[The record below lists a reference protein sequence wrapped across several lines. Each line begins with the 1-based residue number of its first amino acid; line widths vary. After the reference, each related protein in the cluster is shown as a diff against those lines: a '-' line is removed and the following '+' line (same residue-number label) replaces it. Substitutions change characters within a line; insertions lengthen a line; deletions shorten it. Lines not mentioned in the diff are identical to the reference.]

1 MLSSLVGHLLAGMT
15 PERSRMSRL
24 GRGDHYTQDPCRT
37 VLGCDAADIH
47 DILDV
52 SSQLFGVLTRPN
64 CAVPDLPISVSTA
77 PGLNI
82 SYIQRE
88 QERLTA

>member
-24 GRGDHYTQDPCRT
+24 GRGDHSTQDPSRT

-52 SSQLFGVLTRPN
+52 SS
-64 CAVPDLPISVSTA
+64 
-77 PGLNI
+77 
-82 SYIQRE
+82 
-88 QERLTA
+88 